1 VRTLPLKLP
10 SAYVLQPGQSVPADI
25 DVGGYDVMIGGH
37 GFRLATDQQ
46 FYYSRATEPTTTH
59 RFDTEAEPGEQSLS
73 PLPWIKAQSSFHG
86 GAGQLNLEQGLTSFE
101 YQQEKV
107 DHIRFDTCQGVDV
120 WTAGE
125 VSRLPDMRFFSFGFT
140 ATAAVTA
147 TVNGIDYAIIGGA
160 GGLFQAAWLSGPDAD
175 PTVTRISLNNSTYLS
190 DANCTITS
198 LTTDGASYYGV
209 VQMAAVGYNP
219 NILTYVFAGAVNDTS
234 SPEAIYRVPN
244 LLVAQTLHN
253 LCTNPSFENN
263 TTGWHTF
270 AFSGST
276 FNLDPPGATTV
287 ARSTLRATVGTAS
300 GEVTCGGVPTSLH
313 IGGEGTMI
321 AFTTVIGQ
329 VYTITVNAYVPSAT
343 TTPVQVVKF
352 DNTGGA
358 FVRGSS
364 TSAFDT
370 WQPLEVTFTATSTST
385 YVGVGT
391 YNSSTFGQKFY
402 VDAMLI
408 QSGSWATTTYFDG
421 DTVDT
426 ATYNYTWDGT
436 VGNSASTATA
446 LTVVAQTPG
455 VVGWQKARLVAAL
468 GRSLY
473 ELDPQSPVHSD
484 LPASRYVNPSPGWE
498 WSCVSESPTAILV
511 AGSAGNQSSIL
522 AFTLDSSGGTPFL
535 SGGSSIATLPIGET
549 ILAMEQVIGSW
560 LSLGTSRGIR
570 VGTFDTYT
578 GNLKV
583 GPLSVE
589 SSQPVNDVASRDRFV
604 YGGYTNQQPDGKT
617 GLVRVD
623 LTMVDDVAGRL
634 AFAPDLRPP
643 TTAPTGLGPSPQSTS
658 SRCPDGCCSS
668 PQRASSSR
676 ATGRARTAR
685 RGSAPAGSATTPPR

>member
-1 VRTLPLKLP
+1 
-10 SAYVLQPGQSVPADI
+10 
-25 DVGGYDVMIGGH
+25 
-37 GFRLATDQQ
+37 
-46 FYYSRATEPTTTH
+46 
-59 RFDTEAEPGEQSLS
+59 
-73 PLPWIKAQSSFHG
+73 
-86 GAGQLNLEQGLTSFE
+86 
-101 YQQEKV
+101 
-107 DHIRFDTCQGVDV
+107 
-120 WTAGE
+120 
-125 VSRLPDMRFFSFGFT
+125 
-140 ATAAVTA
+140 
-147 TVNGIDYAIIGGA
+147 
-160 GGLFQAAWLSGPDAD
+160 
-175 PTVTRISLNNSTYLS
+175 
-190 DANCTITS
+190 
-198 LTTDGASYYGV
+198 
-209 VQMAAVGYNP
+209 
-219 NILTYVFAGAVNDTS
+219 
-234 SPEAIYRVPN
+234 
-244 LLVAQTLHN
+244 
-253 LCTNPSFENN
+253 
-263 TTGWHTF
+263 
-270 AFSGST
+270 
-276 FNLDPPGATTV
+276 
-287 ARSTLRATVGTAS
+287 
-300 GEVTCGGVPTSLH
+300 
-313 IGGEGTMI
+313 MI

-352 DNTGGA
+352 DNTGSN

-364 TSAFDT
+364 TSAFDV

-421 DTVDT
+421 STANT
-426 ATYNYTWDGT
+426 ATYSYTWDGT

-484 LPASRYVNPSPGWE
+484 LPAARYVNPSPGWE

-589 SSQPVNDVASRDRFV
+589 SSSPGERRRQPGQVRLRVVHEPAARREDGPRPDR
-604 YGGYTNQQPDGKT
+604 P
-617 GLVRVD
+617 
-623 LTMVDDVAGRL
+623 VDDRRLAGRN
-634 AFAPDLRPP
+634 AWAPDLRPP
-643 TTAPTGLGPSPQSTS
+643 TSAPTGLGNVIGVSVLPMSGSGAVHHAGGLPRRRQRSGA
-658 SRCPDGCCSS
+658 DG
-668 PQRASSSR
+668 
-676 ATGRARTAR
+676 R
-685 RGSAPAGSATTPPR
+685 RGSGPAGFVTTPPR